1 MKILLT
7 HSPLDDPTIPYHSN
21 AYLTGHLVHCGF
33 GDVKMRDTN
42 VEFFN
47 WCLEEPVLE
56 RFGAEARDRLAKL
69 GARGELGFQEQEEYF
84 GLWSQ
89 PDLACTRVH
98 EAAGVLR
105 TRGRFFDFDAYQESV
120 QALQSYFCV
129 LAALSYPSDIGNFRQ
144 ASRGRFSQ
152 CNLRDLF
159 DPELGGRICRPLLRF
174 LDERMTSDPDFEAAD
189 LIGVSIVYEH
199 QMFHALQY
207 ARWLKRRWPEK
218 QVLFGGTSIS
228 QLYKYLKDKRDMKY
242 FFELVDGVV
251 AGEGETAICQI
262 AEAGEVAPGLPVQN
276 LITYDAGRDEVHLPQ
291 HIHYE
296 NVAALGRPIYEHDWE
311 LYLSPERGI
320 NYSPSRGCY
329 WNKCTFCD
337 YGLNTATPTSPWRER
352 RIEQVIEDLRHAV
365 DDCGARFV
373 YFAVDVM
380 SPSYLD
386 RLSDALVESG
396 LGLRWGA
403 EIRMERVF
411 SPERCRKI
419 QASGCVHVS
428 FGMESGTQRIL
439 DLIDKGTR
447 IEYMSQTM
455 RNFAEAGVAVHLF
468 TFTGFPTETPEEA
481 QQTREFIRANR
492 EWWSGGGLGSFLLTG
507 TAIVARDPARF
518 GVELLETEGADV
530 ARSIAYKLTG
540 EDDGAQ
546 PGAQEE
552 GASGPAE
559 GWGDGTTAVSTES
572 ADASF
577 DDAGG
582 LFPGF
587 LGRPWAGST
596 DCLHTM
602 IYYEA
607 YDRTFF
613 RLNDI
618 GTESFAGPETQEEL
632 LSCTVRVPG
641 ILRESPFSLGA
652 IVEERRHFVEWLG
665 GLARRP
671 EEPTLPKFQR
681 WSAERPFLPRSETPT
696 YWVRS
701 GERVARLDKLVY
713 RLLKVADATQLPLR
727 ELLEVYPESLRP
739 KLMSHLRDLG
749 KRALLELRPPGVVA
763 VAERPLR
770 KVPLPERRP
779 GAVYSPSVEERQ
791 PALRVLA

>member
-1 MKILLT
+1 M
-7 HSPLDDPTIPYHSN
+7 
-21 AYLTGHLVHCGF
+21 
-33 GDVKMRDTN
+33 
-42 VEFFN
+42 
-47 WCLEEPVLE
+47 
-56 RFGAEARDRLAKL
+56 
-69 GARGELGFQEQEEYF
+69 
-84 GLWSQ
+84 
-89 PDLACTRVH
+89 
-98 EAAGVLR
+98 LR
-105 TRGRFFDFDAYQESV
+105 TRERFFDFDLYQESV
-120 QALQSYFCV
+120 EALQSYFCI

-159 DPELGGRICRPLLRF
+159 DPELGRRICRPLLRF
-174 LDERMTSDPDFEAAD
+174 LDARLAADPDFEAAD

-199 QMFHALQY
+199 QMFHAIQY

-242 FFELVDGVV
+242 FFEFVDGVV

-262 AEAGEVAPGLPVQN
+262 AEAGEVAPGMPVQN
-276 LITYDAGRDEVHLPQ
+276 LVTYDAKRDDVHLPE

-296 NVAALGRPIYEHDWE
+296 NVAALGRPIFEHDWD

-352 RIEQVIEDLRHAV
+352 RIEQVIDDLRHAV

-455 RNFAEAGVAVHLF
+455 QNFAEAGVAVHLF

-481 QQTREFIRANR
+481 QQTRDFIRANR
-492 EWWSGGGLGSFLLTG
+492 QWWSGGGLGSFLLTG

-518 GVELLETEGADV
+518 GVELIETEDADV
-530 ARSIAYKLTG
+530 ARSLAYKLT
-540 EDDGAQ
+540 D
-546 PGAQEE
+546 QEGGDAAAFE
-552 GASGPAE
+552 EEALGPPE
-559 GWGDGTTAVSTES
+559 GWGEGTTAVSTES

-582 LFPGF
+582 VFPGV

-602 IYYEA
+602 IYYEV

-613 RLNDI
+613 RLNAI
-618 GTESFAGPETQEEL
+618 GTERSAGPEAEEDF
-632 LSCTVRVPG
+632 LSCTLRVPG
-641 ILRESPFSLGA
+641 ILRESPFPLGA
-652 IVEERRHFVEWLG
+652 IIDERRRFVDRLRELSK
-665 GLARRP
+665 RP

-681 WSAERPFLPRSETPT
+681 WVGERPLLARSETLT

-713 RLLKVADATQLPLR
+713 RLLKVADATQLPLG
-727 ELLEVYPESLRP
+727 ELLEVYPEALRP
-739 KLMSHLRDLG
+739 KLVSHLRDLG
-749 KRALLELRPPGVVA
+749 KRALLELRRPGVDRRGGAPVA
-763 VAERPLR
+763 QGAPARASPRRGVLAAGGGAAAGPAGSRVRAPAAR
-770 KVPLPERRP
+770 GRCPPPRP
-779 GAVYSPSVEERQ
+779 GA
-791 PALRVLA
+791 AAT

>member
-21 AYLTGHLVHCGF
+21 AYLMGHLVHSGF

-47 WCLEEPVLE
+47 WCLEEPALE
-56 RFGAEARDRLAKL
+56 HFAAEARGRLA
-69 GARGELGFQEQEEYF
+69 ELLERPELTFQEQEELL

-89 PDLACTRVH
+89 PDLACAQVH

-105 TRGRFFDFDAYQESV
+105 TRERFFDFDVYQESV
-120 QALQSYFCV
+120 KALQSYFCI

-159 DPELGGRICRPLLRF
+159 DPELGRRICRPLLRF
-174 LDERMTSDPDFEAAD
+174 LDDRLAQDPDFRAAD
-189 LIGVSIVYEH
+189 CIGVSIVYEH
-199 QMFHALQY
+199 QMFHAIQY

-218 QVLFGGTSIS
+218 HVLFGGTSIS
-228 QLYKYLKDKRDMKY
+228 QLYKYLKNKQDMKP

-262 AEAGEVAPGLPVQN
+262 AEAAEVVPGMAVQN
-276 LITYDAGRDEVHLPQ
+276 LITYDPIRDQVHLPQ

-296 NVAALGRPIYEHDWE
+296 NVPALGRPVFDHDWE
-311 LYLSPERGI
+311 LYLAPERGI
-320 NYSPSRGCY
+320 NYSPTRGCY

-337 YGLNTATPTSPWRER
+337 YGLNTSTPTSPWRER
-352 RIEQVIEDLRHAV
+352 RIDQVIEDLRHAV

-380 SPSYLD
+380 SPAYLD

-396 LGLRWGA
+396 LGIRWGA

-428 FGMESGTQRIL
+428 FGMESGSQRVL
-439 DLIDKGTR
+439 DLIDKGTK
-447 IEYMSQTM
+447 IEYMGQTM
-455 RNFAEAGVAVHLF
+455 KNFAEAGVAVHLF
-468 TFTGFPTETPEEA
+468 TFTGFPTETAEEA
-481 QQTREFIRANR
+481 EQTRDFIRANQ

-518 GVELLETEGADV
+518 GVELIETRDADV
-530 ARSIAYKLTG
+530 ARSLAYKLTG
-540 EDDGAQ
+540 DRADAAGQDE
-546 PGAQEE
+546 
-552 GASGPAE
+552 ASGPPE
-559 GWGDGTTAVSTES
+559 GWGENTTAVSSES

-577 DDAGG
+577 DDDGG
-582 LFPGF
+582 VFPGVM
-587 LGRPWAGST
+587 GRPWAGST

-602 IYYEA
+602 IYYEV

-613 RLNDI
+613 RLNGI
-618 GTESFAGPETQEEL
+618 EVERSPGPEPEEDFL
-632 LSCTVRVPG
+632 GCTVRVPG
-641 ILRESPFSLGA
+641 ILRESPFLISS
-652 IVEERRHFVEWLG
+652 IVEERRRFVDRLG
-665 GLARRP
+665 ELSKRP
-671 EEPTLPKFQR
+671 EEPTLPKFEL
-681 WSAERPFLPRSETPT
+681 WAAERPVLRRSESPS
-696 YWVRS
+696 YWLRS

-713 RLLKVADATQLPLR
+713 RLLQVANATQLPLS
-727 ELLEVYPESLRP
+727 ELMEIYPEALRP
-739 KLMSHLRDLG
+739 RLIDHLRALG
-749 KRALLELRPPGVVA
+749 RRALIEIHRPGVAAPA
-763 VAERPLR
+763 VRPLR
-770 KVPLPERRP
+770 RVPLPERRLE
-779 GAVYSPSVEERQ
+779 ASWSPPLEQKR